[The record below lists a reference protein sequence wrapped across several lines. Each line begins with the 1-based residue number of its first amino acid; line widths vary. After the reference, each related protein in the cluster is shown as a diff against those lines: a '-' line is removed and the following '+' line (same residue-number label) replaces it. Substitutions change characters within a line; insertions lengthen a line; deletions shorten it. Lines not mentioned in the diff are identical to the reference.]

1 MTRRDFAA
9 NAACV
14 REIENAFSLSSLF
27 FVPQSLVGTNYECK
41 NLTARASRIC
51 RSVLR
56 AVSSG
61 RFVGGLVGL
70 IRSACSTGLT
80 SWAHMTTEAVSDA

>member
-27 FVPQSLVGTNYECK
+27 FVPQSLVGTNCECK
-41 NLTARASRIC
+41 NLTARASRNC

-61 RFVGGLVGL
+61 RFVGWLGGL
-70 IRSACSTGLT
+70 IRSGRYGRDNP
-80 SWAHMTTEAVSDA
+80 WNRFQKQGVGNG